1 MLRALAVL
9 MMADDDFC
17 RDRFVEADA
26 LPLLVASLGAPS
38 VPDSSSCSIVKC
50 MTFRTL
56 S

>member
-17 RDRFVEADA
+17 RDRFVDADA

-38 VPDSSSCSIVKC
+38 VLDTSSCSIVKC
-50 MTFRTL
+50 IKLRAL